1 MRPVSDAFL
10 AAIRG
15 SHTALVRARF
25 TRNYQ
30 TTNDPT
36 GTELPILEGTVTMD
50 ATADIRST
58 LDLTTEGIRI
68 SDGVNR
74 WPDDPGDLLAPFGQ
88 EVYVERGVQIGNVRE
103 WVGLGFFRLYSPEQT
118 EAPDGPIRISARDR
132 MSGIVD
138 AKLVYPIAFS
148 KNHTIEQVFERL
160 VREVYPLVSI
170 EYDLQASAIA
180 LNRDAVVE
188 EDRYA
193 FLKDVARSLGR
204 VCFFDHKGAFVVRAA
219 PDADTPVYT
228 VNHGPDGVLT
238 SLSRTITREGIY
250 NAVIAEGEAA
260 DNRPPVRAVAYD
272 NGPNS
277 PTYWD
282 GSFGKVPVR
291 YSSPLLTTTGQAA
304 SAAVALMS
312 QRAGVP
318 YSVSF
323 GTVPNPALEVLD
335 PILLT
340 YQDDRP
346 AEKHVIQTLSIGL
359 SEDGTMSGTT
369 REVGST
375 TIDVSEDL

>member
-10 AAIRG
+10 EAVRG

-30 TTNDPT
+30 TGNNPT
-36 GTELPILEGTVTMD
+36 GTELPLIEGTVTMD

-58 LDLTTEGIRI
+58 LDLTTEGVRP

-74 WPDDPGDLLAPFGQ
+74 WPTEPTSLLAPYGQ
-88 EVYVERGVQIGNVRE
+88 EVYVERGIEIGNVRE
-103 WVGLGFFRLYSPEQT
+103 WVGLGYFRIYSPEQS

-132 MSGIVD
+132 MSGIID
-138 AKLVYPIAFS
+138 AKMVYPVAFS

-170 EYDLQASAIA
+170 EYDLAASAIA

-188 EDRYA
+188 EDRYG

-219 PDADTPVYT
+219 PDSDTPVYT
-228 VNHGPDGVLT
+228 VNSGPNGVLT

-260 DNRPPVRAVAYD
+260 DNRPPVRSVAFD
-272 NGPNS
+272 NGPTS
-277 PTYWD
+277 PTFWD

-291 YSSPLLTTTGQAA
+291 YSSPMLTTTAQAS
-304 SAAVALMS
+304 SAAVALLS
-312 QRAGVP
+312 QRVGVP
-318 YSVSF
+318 YSISF
-323 GTVPNPALEVLD
+323 GSVPNPALEVLD
-335 PILLT
+335 PILLA

-359 SEDGTMSGTT
+359 TEDGTMTGTT
-369 REVGST
+369 RQVSGT
-375 TIDVSEDL
+375 VIDVSEDL